1 MEERNSEWISFL
13 KVVALSS
20 LIVFIIAVYPV
31 ITYSSGIQVNSF
43 ICGYII
49 SLINALLGFKLNAIA
64 IGKSVKGF
72 MILVFGGLGIR
83 IIIVIL
89 LLLIMLQIDIFE
101 PISLISSV
109 FFFYVLFIS
118 IEIYFLHKKQEA
130 IKTINKNTNE

>member
-1 MEERNSEWISFL
+1 MEERNSEWIRFL
-13 KVVALSS
+13 KVAALSS
-20 LIVFIIAVYPV
+20 LIIFIIAVYPV

-49 SLINALLGFKLNAIA
+49 SLINALLGYKLNAIA
-64 IGKSVKGF
+64 IGKSVKSF

-83 IIIVIL
+83 IIIVIS
-89 LLLIMLQIDIFE
+89 LLLIMLQFEIFE

-118 IEIYFLHKKQEA
+118 IEIYYLHKKQA
-130 IKTINKNTNE
+130 AFKTINKNTVE